1 MDTVSAMR
9 VVWLG
14 GRGVELRD
22 RPEPAL
28 ASAQDVKLRVLEV
41 GVCGTDRELLE
52 SGAVDP
58 PPGEDGIVLG
68 HEALAEVVEVGSD
81 VSTLARGDLA
91 VPMVRTPCPHPECT
105 ACRVGRQDFCHTG
118 DYRERGIKQAHGFM
132 AEEIV
137 VPEHHLVPVPRSL
150 GDVAVLTEP
159 LTIAEKAL
167 EQAQQVQGRL
177 PAPGWSHDALRPG
190 GVAPGRRRQ
199 TALVL
204 GAGPVGLL
212 GAMAL
217 VVRDYRTIVYSRE
230 PSGGPRARLVAAF
243 GAEYVSGAE
252 VPLADAMT
260 FTGPVDLVY
269 EATGAARIAFD
280 ALPLLGPN
288 GVFVLTGIP
297 GRRGP
302 IELDPARFVRN
313 LVLRNQVLLGTV
325 NAGPGH
331 FAAAVRDL
339 ALFRIWWPAAV
350 RGLVTSKFPLESAR
364 DALASR
370 PGSMKHVVEVSAG
383 DTPSDFVANN
393 STGGGA
399 NRRGRA

>member
-1 MDTVSAMR
+1 MRAVWVGSA
-9 VVWLG
+9 
-14 GRGVELRD
+14 GVELRE

-28 ASAQDVKLRVLEV
+28 GGPHDVKLRVLEV

-52 SGAVDP
+52 SGTAER
-58 PPGEDGIVLG
+58 PPGEDGLVLG
-68 HEALAEVVEVGSD
+68 HEALGEVIEVGSE
-81 VSTLARGDLA
+81 VTTISPGDLA

-105 ACRVGRQDFCHTG
+105 ACRVGRQDFCFTG
-118 DYRERGIKQAHGFM
+118 DYRERGIKGAHGFM
-132 AEEIV
+132 SERVV
-137 VPEHHLVPVPRSL
+137 VPEEHLVPVPPALR
-150 GDVAVLTEP
+150 DVAVLTEP
-159 LTIAEKAL
+159 LTIAEKGL
-167 EQAQQVQGRL
+167 EQAKGVQSRL
-177 PAPGWSHDALRPG
+177 PAPGWHHDTVRHEG
-190 GVAPGRRRQ
+190 GPPGRQRH

-217 VVRDYRTIVYSRE
+217 VVRDYRTVVYSRE

-260 FTGPVDLVY
+260 FTGPIDLVY

-288 GVFVLTGIP
+288 GLFVLTGVP

-302 IELDPARFVRN
+302 VELDPARVVRN
-313 LVLRNQVLLGTV
+313 LVLKNQVLLGTV
-325 NAGPGH
+325 NAGSAH

-339 ALFRIWWPAAV
+339 ALFRTWWPDVV
-350 RGLVTSKFPLESAR
+350 RGLVTSRFPLASVA
-364 DALASR
+364 DALAAR
-370 PGSMKHVVEVSAG
+370 PLAVKHVVDVAG
-383 DTPSDFVANN
+383 RTSE
-393 STGGGA
+393 
-399 NRRGRA
+399 R